1 VLELSETHDLCVAGD
16 GLGMLQR
23 TSALQLVVPLTKVF
37 ARVAPDQKELILTT
51 LKAAGRTTLMCGDGT
66 NDVGALKQAHAGVA
80 LLNAI
85 PPTAQGETLPSS
97 ESSTKTLTPSTSST
111 ASTSPGSYNMFYD
124 PISELQFSEII
135 RLYCAICDTYFGR
148 KL

>member
-1 VLELSETHDLCVAGD
+1 LHSWALFELGIESWYC
-16 GLGMLQR
+16 LQ
-23 TSALQLVVPLTKVF
+23 VF

-97 ESSTKTLTPSTSST
+97 ESSTKTLAPSTSST

-124 PISELQFSEII
+124 PILELQFSEII
-135 RLYCAICDTYFGR
+135 HLYCAICDTYFGR
-148 KL
+148 KLQ

>member
-1 VLELSETHDLCVAGD
+1 MIVSVITLTVLQQLSDADKCYWC
-16 GLGMLQR
+16 M
-23 TSALQLVVPLTKVF
+23 
-37 ARVAPDQKELILTT
+37 I
-51 LKAAGRTTLMCGDGT
+51 
-66 NDVGALKQAHAGVA
+66 QAHAGVA